1 MKTNVEAGCKRRLA
15 RGLQGAFDS
24 DKGRSG
30 TRQTEGDL
38 LVCRGVL
45 SEISPVNCSL
55 SVAQKI
61 AVKIVDIQISKTRN
75 GHKRNR
81 DCSVGFFSGAEGL
94 SERKLNRL
102 LKCPILTT
110 AA

>member
-1 MKTNVEAGCKRRLA
+1 MRPMWKQGANGDWHPDY
-15 RGLQGAFDS
+15 RGLSIRIKVDPEPG
-24 DKGRSG
+24 KPKEICWYVG
-30 TRQTEGDL
+30 
-38 LVCRGVL
+38 GVL

-110 AA
+110 SA